1 MTDRHPFS
9 GRKGSAARDR
19 FASSLYAQQ
28 DGKCRMCSQPIPAS
42 LRGKTGRR
50 AAVVDHLRPW
60 RLRPD
65 LAHDLTNLALVCA
78 GCHFT
83 HCASIEAAHA
93 GDAELIAQAKERV
106 GQEW

>member
-1 MTDRHPFS
+1 MSDQHPFS
-9 GRKGSAARDR
+9 GRKGSEARDR
-19 FASSLYAQQ
+19 FATTLYAQQ
-28 DGKCRMCSQPIPAS
+28 GGKCWMCCQPIPAG
-42 LRGKTGRR
+42 LRGKTGKR
-50 AAVVDHLRPW
+50 AAVVDHIRPW

-65 LAHDLTNLALVCA
+65 LAFELTNLGLVCA

-93 GDAELIAQAKERV
+93 GDAEMIAQAKERI

>member
-1 MTDRHPFS
+1 MSDQHPFS
-9 GRKGSAARDR
+9 GRNGSAARDR
-19 FASSLYAQQ
+19 LASVLYAQQ
-28 DGKCRMCSQPIPAS
+28 GGKCRMCSRPIPPS
-42 LRGKTGRR
+42 LRGKTGKR

-65 LAHDLTNLALVCA
+65 LAFELTNLGLVCA

-93 GDAELIAQAKERV
+93 GDAELIAQAKERI